1 MPEYVISLLNIQV
14 VNDLMAD
21 TAIYAI
27 MLSVQENEIRK
38 VAGRFGFHDVSGI
51 SRISAGHINATYR
64 IDTAEGQFILQRI
77 NTSVF
82 TEPERMMENIS
93 IVTEKIPEL
102 RIIKTEDG
110 RLCDREGYG
119 VFRMYNFIPD
129 SVSYEYIDS
138 DQLAERM
145 GKALRNFH
153 TVLSGI
159 DASSLSETL
168 PHFHDMAF
176 RFRQFDEALDA
187 DRAGRKDSV
196 KEEIRF
202 LTDGKERA
210 SIISSL
216 YAEGK
221 LPGRVTHNDT
231 KLSNVL
237 FDRNTGEYIT
247 FIDLDTVMPGTLL
260 FDTGDMIRTG
270 CSMAREDEENPE
282 NVHFSLSYF
291 NAMKHGYLDG
301 NDMLTPLE
309 SSLFAE
315 SGRTITFIMALRFLT
330 DYLNGDVYYQTRY
343 SEHNLVRA
351 RNQIKLVKEM
361 DEVLGGQV

>member
-1 MPEYVISLLNIQV
+1 MPEYVISLLNIQDV
-14 VNDLMAD
+14 DDLMAD

-38 VAGRFGFHDVSGI
+38 VAGRFGFHDVSSI

-110 RLCDREGYG
+110 RLCDREEYG

-159 DASSLSETL
+159 DASRPGYLDSGWYGRDAWARGLTSFNDLFVRNEVFRYMFNRYIALSDFISTYKKEKTLKREVSSDLFHVSLGTLFIHDAQCAPMRLSE
-168 PHFHDMAF
+168 
-176 RFRQFDEALDA
+176 
-187 DRAGRKDSV
+187 RKLFW
-196 KEEIRF
+196 K
-202 LTDGKERA
+202 A
-210 SIISSL
+210 IIE
-216 YAEGK
+216 AEGK
-221 LPGRVTHNDT
+221 IWDSDNTALYREYDFEEARVNDYIA
-231 KLSNVL
+231 
-237 FDRNTGEYIT
+237 RNKTYI
-247 FIDLDTVMPGTLL
+247 
-260 FDTGDMIRTG
+260 
-270 CSMAREDEENPE
+270 
-282 NVHFSLSYF
+282 LSY
-291 NAMKHGYLDG
+291 
-301 NDMLTPLE
+301 
-309 SSLFAE
+309 
-315 SGRTITFIMALRFLT
+315 
-330 DYLNGDVYYQTRY
+330 
-343 SEHNLVRA
+343 
-351 RNQIKLVKEM
+351 
-361 DEVLGGQV
+361 